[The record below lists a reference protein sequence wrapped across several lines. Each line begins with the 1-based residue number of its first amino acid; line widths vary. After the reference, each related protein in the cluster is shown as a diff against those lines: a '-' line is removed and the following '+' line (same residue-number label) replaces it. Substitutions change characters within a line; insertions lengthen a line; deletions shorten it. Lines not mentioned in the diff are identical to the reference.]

1 MAKGA
6 GWAFVAFALK
16 YVMTHKLSDP
26 ADPAAPTID
35 FDQFLAVDI
44 RVGTILAVEPFPE
57 ARKPSWKLRID
68 FGPGIG
74 VRKSS
79 AQITDLYAAEA
90 LIGRQVA
97 AVVNFPPRQIGPF
110 MSEVLTVGFADENS
124 AVVLFSPDKP
134 VPDGARLF

>member
-1 MAKGA
+1 
-6 GWAFVAFALK
+6 
-16 YVMTHKLSDP
+16 MTHMLSS
-26 ADPAAPTID
+26 PAAAAAAQIG

-44 RVGTILAVEPFPE
+44 RVGTVIAVDSFPE

-79 AQITDLYAAEA
+79 AQIVDNYSAED

-97 AVVNFPPRQIGPF
+97 AVVNFPPLQIGPF
-110 MSEVLTVGFADENS
+110 MSEVLTVGFADENG
-124 AVVLFSPDKP
+124 AVVLIRPDHP
-134 VPDGARLF
+134 VPNGARLF